1 MDRINK
7 PRGLVRYASE
17 ENIVEKKPFSF
28 TVRTKAYSVVLVILL
43 GILSTLLMLRSD
55 VETTILRTPGI
66 MYQKMD
72 DGQLSNLYQIK
83 MVNKTN
89 NFLNIRFE
97 LLSPKG
103 KIQMVG
109 DPLTV
114 KGQSLGQGAMFVII
128 DPSDLQK
135 MSSEIEIGVYSGDE
149 LLETVDTKFL
159 GPAK

>member
-1 MDRINK
+1 K

-17 ENIVEKKPFSF
+17 ESIVEKKPFVF
-28 TVRTKAYSVVLVILL
+28 TARTKAYSVVLVILL
-43 GILSTLLMLRSD
+43 GVLSTLLMLRSD

-89 NFLNIRFE
+89 NLLNIRFE

-114 KGQSLGQGAMFVII
+114 TGQSLGQGAMFVII
-128 DPSDLQK
+128 DPNDLEK